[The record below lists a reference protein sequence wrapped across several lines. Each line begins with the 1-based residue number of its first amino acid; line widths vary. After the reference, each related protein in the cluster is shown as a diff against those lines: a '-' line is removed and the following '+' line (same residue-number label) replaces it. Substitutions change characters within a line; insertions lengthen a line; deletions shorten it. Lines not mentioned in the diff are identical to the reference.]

1 MTKLK
6 GQKALICP
14 IKRTYSTGTSTHLLN
29 KPDIFTLF
37 STENTLTNTYFD
49 LKRTSMALRNL
60 TILEQIRGISTPDD
74 MEQVAAMLRSTDDPL
89 SKEVQQALLDKMSE
103 VTAQSKVARED
114 TVATLKIHGVNYPLT
129 DWLTPKNYAKR
140 FGISNTE
147 TVINWINRGVIG
159 EDDVKEIPELG
170 LRLVRAVEY
179 SPRKYA
185 TVKS

>member
-1 MTKLK
+1 MSS
-6 GQKALICP
+6 
-14 IKRTYSTGTSTHLLN
+14 RS
-29 KPDIFTLF
+29 
-37 STENTLTNTYFD
+37 
-49 LKRTSMALRNL
+49 L

-74 MEQVAAMLRSTDDPL
+74 MERVAAMLRSTNDPL
-89 SKEVQQALLDKMSE
+89 SKEVQQALLDKMAE
-103 VTAQSKVARED
+103 VTAQNKALRADAIAV
-114 TVATLKIHGVNYPLT
+114 LKIHGVEYPLT